1 MFASLKADLYRMR
14 KERLSL
20 VATIFLGLFTLAM
33 TLGEMGD
40 KTGAGAEAAL
50 AAMTL
55 LLVLF
60 FLTPAK
66 IFFGEE
72 YSNRT
77 INNVLIKQPNRLSV
91 FTYKW
96 LVMISLSLTYV
107 LGVIA
112 FITFLRLVTVGQFQ
126 LIPLLAVFVRQLPF
140 YVVASSMCGAL
151 MTILPKLYQTYVT
164 YILLA
169 LLFDQIFLQVSL
181 FILKTPIFAPFL
193 MFNQLHASIAPNQVA
208 PLSIGVAFISCLAYY
223 GVTYY
228 LFNKREFK

>member
-33 TLGEMGD
+33 TLGEMGN
-40 KTGAGAEAAL
+40 KTVAGAESSMAT
-50 AAMTL
+50 MTL
-55 LLVLF
+55 FLVLF

-77 INNVLIKQPNRLSV
+77 INNVLIKQPNRLAV

-96 LVMISLSLTYV
+96 FAMISLSLIYV

-112 FITFLRLVTVGQFQ
+112 FITLLRFVTVGQFQ
-126 LIPLLAVFVRQLPF
+126 LMPLLAAFVRQLPF
-140 YVVASSMCGAL
+140 YVLASSLCGAL
-151 MTILPKLYQTYVT
+151 MTLLPKLYQTYVT

-169 LLFDQIFLQVSL
+169 LLFDQIFLQLSV
-181 FILKTPIFAPFL
+181 FVLKTPIFAPFL
-193 MFNQLHASIAPNQVA
+193 MFNQLHASMAPNQVA
-208 PLSIGVAFISCLAYY
+208 PLSIGVAIVSSLAYY
-223 GVTYY
+223 DVTYY

>member
-40 KTGAGAEAAL
+40 KTVAGAESSMAT
-50 AAMTL
+50 MTL
-55 LLVLF
+55 FLVMF

-72 YSNRT
+72 YASRT
-77 INNVLIKQPNRLSV
+77 INNFLIKQTNRFFV

-96 LVMISLSLTYV
+96 LAMMSLSLAYV

-112 FITFLRLVTVGQFQ
+112 LITALRLVTVGQSQ
-126 LIPLLAVFVRQLPF
+126 LLPLLAAFVRQLPF
-140 YVVASSMCGAL
+140 YLVAISICGTL

-169 LLFDQIFLQVSL
+169 LLFDQIFLQLSV
-181 FILKTPIFAPFL
+181 FVLKTPIFAPFL

-208 PLSIGVAFISCLAYY
+208 PLSIGVALVSSLAYY

-228 LFNKREFK
+228 LFSKREFK

>member
-40 KTGAGAEAAL
+40 KTVAGAESSMAT
-50 AAMTL
+50 MTL
-55 LLVLF
+55 FLVMF

-72 YSNRT
+72 YANRT
-77 INNVLIKQPNRLSV
+77 INNFLIKHPNRFFV

-96 LVMISLSLTYV
+96 LAMMSLSLAYV

-112 FITFLRLVTVGQFQ
+112 LITALRLVTVGQFQ
-126 LIPLLAVFVRQLPF
+126 LLPLLAAFVRQLPF
-140 YVVASSMCGAL
+140 YLVAISICGTL

-169 LLFDQIFLQVSL
+169 LLFDQIFLQLSV
-181 FILKTPIFAPFL
+181 FVLKTPIFAPFL

-208 PLSIGVAFISCLAYY
+208 PLSIGVALVSSLAYY

-228 LFNKREFK
+228 LFSKREFK

>member
-33 TLGEMGD
+33 TLGEMGN
-40 KTGAGAEAAL
+40 KTVAGAESSMAT
-50 AAMTL
+50 MTL
-55 LLVLF
+55 FLVLF

-77 INNVLIKQPNRLSV
+77 INNVLIKQPNRLAV

-96 LVMISLSLTYV
+96 FAMIGLSLIYV

-112 FITFLRLVTVGQFQ
+112 FITFLRFVTVGQFQ
-126 LIPLLAVFVRQLPF
+126 LMPLLAAFVRQLPF
-140 YVVASSMCGAL
+140 YVLASSLCGAL
-151 MTILPKLYQTYVT
+151 MTLLPKLYQTYVT

-169 LLFDQIFLQVSL
+169 LLFDQIFLQVSV
-181 FILKTPIFAPFL
+181 FVLKTPIFAPFL
-193 MFNQLHASIAPNQVA
+193 MFNQLHASMAPNQVA
-208 PLSIGVAFISCLAYY
+208 PFSILVAIVSSLAYY

>member
-1 MFASLKADLYRMR
+1 MFASIKADLYRMR
-14 KERLSL
+14 KEKLSL
-20 VATIFLGLFTLAM
+20 VASIFLSLFTVAM

-40 KTGAGAEAAL
+40 KSSEGAVSAL
-50 AAMTL
+50 ASMAL
-55 LLVLF
+55 LLILF

-72 YSNRT
+72 YANRT
-77 INNVLIKQPNRLSV
+77 INNFLIKHSNRFFV

-96 LVMISLSLTYV
+96 LSMISLSLAYV

-112 FITFLRLVTVGQFQ
+112 LITVLRLVTVGQFQ
-126 LIPLLAVFVRQLPF
+126 LLPLLAAFVRQLPF
-140 YVVASSMCGAL
+140 YLVAISICGAL

-169 LLFDQIFLQVSL
+169 LLFDQIFLQLSIFV
-181 FILKTPIFAPFL
+181 LKTPIFAPFL

-208 PLSIGVAFISCLAYY
+208 PLSIGVALVSSLAYY
-223 GVTYY
+223 FLTYQ
-228 LFNKREFK
+228 LFSKREFK